1 MKKGV
6 LLLFALATMV
16 FLCACGA
23 KEVDEASIRQYLEQ
37 SVYGDGTKIESI
49 TDISTQE
56 AGTDQNAV
64 VSCTVTVS
72 SEYCRQKSNYTLYFE
87 RFEKQWIGMDY
98 SSGYGETELIAG
110 LSEQELKSRVDLSRF
125 DNTLVWITTTQTV
138 TPDYTLAYSNYQCDL
153 DNGVCS
159 VDLCETVD
167 YGGYSQNVYYTVSSS
182 WNNELLEWREPE
194 LSKAL
199 YQDDYVITM
208 DITGSYDFEA
218 RDGYHYSF
226 EIVDEDGVPYFK
238 NLERTYRGDNP
249 YAKPKP
255 FSVESA
261 LIEFKHSFGT
271 ECMVASCS
279 SGSRSFG
286 LSICYGSLY
295 FVAPGW
301 SETRIASID

>member
-1 MKKGV
+1 
-6 LLLFALATMV
+6 MV
-16 FLCACGA
+16 GMYRNMHESSAVFSKTSRWSPIGFPR
-23 KEVDEASIRQYLEQ
+23 ESTISEIRGSPLN
-37 SVYGDGTKIESI
+37 VW
-49 TDISTQE
+49 
-56 AGTDQNAV
+56 A
-64 VSCTVTVS
+64 
-72 SEYCRQKSNYTLYFE
+72 
-87 RFEKQWIGMDY
+87 
-98 SSGYGETELIAG
+98 
-110 LSEQELKSRVDLSRF
+110 
-125 DNTLVWITTTQTV
+125 NTHSKTSPIV
-138 TPDYTLAYSNYQCDL
+138 
-153 DNGVCS
+153 
-159 VDLCETVD
+159 
-167 YGGYSQNVYYTVSSS
+167 TVSSS

-271 ECMVASCS
+271 ECMRASCS
-279 SGSRSFG
+279 SGSGSFG

-301 SETRIASID
+301 NETRIASID